1 MKKLK
6 ILLLLTGILLS
17 GLSQAQHNQFGK
29 INPDN
34 YKKILERKLSY
45 LKENLNLSKKESEQF
60 EKQFREYFNKKR
72 ELNRAFHTEI
82 IKPIQQNFKELNQ
95 KEKQKIIQKKLEIC
109 KKRYENNRDFILKI
123 NDFLPPDKVIK
134 YFKFERQFNRG
145 MFKKIKKGPKNK
157 HRNFNK

>member
-17 GLSQAQHNQFGK
+17 GLSQAQHYQFGQK
-29 INPDN
+29 NPDN

-82 IKPIQQNFKELNQ
+82 INPIQQNFKELNQ
-95 KEKQKIIQKKLEIC
+95 KEKQKIIQKKLEIDR
-109 KKRYENNRDFILKI
+109 KRYENNRDFILKI
-123 NDFLPPDKVIK
+123 NGFLPPDKVIK
-134 YFKFERQFNRG
+134 YFKFERQFNRE
-145 MFKKIKKGPKNK
+145 MFKKIQKGPKNK
-157 HRNFNK
+157 HRNF